1 MARTTKQIG
10 NTHFSPTWIKRI
22 KRIKRI
28 DRLGGAGAVTL
39 WHAREH
45 KVPVHLDWQ
54 KTGLF

>member
-1 MARTTKQIG
+1 MARITEQIG
-10 NTHFSPTWIKRI
+10 VTRFLPTWI

-45 KVPVHLDWQ
+45 KVPVRLDWQ
-54 KTGLF
+54 KTGLFLTK